1 MYFFHQK
8 DARIVWNEKDNII
21 YEFMVVQ
28 IGENKPESLPMRNCR
43 SSLGNCSTFWKDLNE
58 FDLTLCILQLFLD
71 TDFSDSKFKRKCLLQ
86 CGQILE
92 LKEFRK
98 MLRRIYHC
106 DMLDEE
112 FDEKYYGN

>member
-1 MYFFHQK
+1 MYFIRQK
-8 DARIVWNEKDNII
+8 DARIVWNERENTI
-21 YEFMVVQ
+21 YEFMVVE
-28 IGENKPESLPMRNCR
+28 IDENNPETPAMRNCR
-43 SSLGNCSTFWKDLNE
+43 SSLGNCSSFWKNLNE
-58 FDLTLCILQLFLD
+58 FDLTLCILQVFLD
-71 TDFSDSKFKRKCLLQ
+71 TDFSDKDFKRKCLFQ

-112 FDEKYYGN
+112 FDEKYYGK